1 MCLLLLVTSL
11 GEFSQKKY
19 AHHRFIKNEITGHSC
34 FITHICRSYLTI
46 EIILLLIRV
55 LVEQFS
61 GEG

>member
-1 MCLLLLVTSL
+1 L